1 MKSLYEVLNVDLAQE
16 YTKERKLAAVEKLAT
31 TLGAELEAEVKTA
44 IEAMDIP
51 ESDERHHWI
60 QVIAA
65 RAAADLL
72 TIGKVQPE
80 NMMAMASLPNEDFKE
95 CVKVATTRARNL
107 NDDTI
112 SAEKSLNTDT
122 ISEAIV

>member
-1 MKSLYEVLNVDLAQE
+1 MKSLYEVLNIDLAQE
-16 YTKERKLAAVEKLAT
+16 YTKERKKAKIKSLAT
-31 TLGAELEAEVKTA
+31 ELGADLEAEANAAVD
-44 IEAMDIP
+44 AMDIP
-51 ESDERHHWI
+51 EADERHHWI
-60 QVIAA
+60 QVVAA

-80 NMMAMASLPNEDFKE
+80 NMMAMASLPNDDFKE
-95 CVKVATTRARNL
+95 CVKVATTRARTL

-112 SAEKSLNTDT
+112 AAEKSLNTDT

>member
-1 MKSLYEVLNVDLAQE
+1 MKSLYEVLNVDLAQA
-16 YTKERKLAAVEKLAT
+16 YTKERKKATIAKLADE
-31 TLGAELEAEVKTA
+31 LGNELEAEANAA
-44 IEAMDIP
+44 IDAMDIP
-51 ESDERHHWI
+51 DSDERYHWI

-80 NMMAMASLPNEDFKE
+80 NMMMMASLPNEDFKE
-95 CVKVATTRARNL
+95 CVKVATTRARSL